1 MVDHAAGIDAHCLG
15 LPVKE
20 LTAYRA
26 AWVTESALCRYCCKK
41 IFHISMRNI
50 DSRNGSVAQD

>member
-26 AWVTESALCRYCCKK
+26 AWVTESALCQYRDFCRIIQYLACTSL
-41 IFHISMRNI
+41 FATMPS
-50 DSRNGSVAQD
+50 